1 MSGEEKAQATKV
13 SNKTPLLWIIVG
25 GVLLVLVVAASIAGI
40 TYFVMTSNA
49 SKTSKDDAGKV
60 SKDDDDCSAAL
71 AGPHI
76 YHGEFCAKHS
86 STAQFPF
93 RKLDGDTMSL
103 VVIGD
108 FGRDGLCCQNDV
120 AMEMALASD
129 QLSKT
134 RGVISVGDNFYPN
147 GIT

>member
-13 SNKTPLLWIIVG
+13 SNKTPWLWIIVG
-25 GVLLVLVVAASIAGI
+25 GVVMFIVVAVAVAVV
-40 TYFVMTSNA
+40 TYVVITSNA
-49 SKTSKDDAGKV
+49 IQCD
-60 SKDDDDCSAAL
+60 AAL
-71 AGPHI
+71 EGPHV

-103 VVIGD
+103 VIIGD

-129 QLSKT
+129 QLPKT
-134 RGVISVGDNFYPN
+134 RNVISVGDNFYPH